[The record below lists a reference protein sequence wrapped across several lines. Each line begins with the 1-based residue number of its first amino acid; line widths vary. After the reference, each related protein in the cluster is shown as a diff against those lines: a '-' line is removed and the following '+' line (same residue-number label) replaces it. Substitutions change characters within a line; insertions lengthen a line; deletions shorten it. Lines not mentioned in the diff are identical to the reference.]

1 MTYLWNKGWIKGLEG
16 AEPEKVTLG
25 RQKNQASVNLPLNR
39 DQILTTRDKNILRRG
54 NESKEKKE
62 NTRQYSE
69 LVNYSNY
76 VKCKIYLLL
85 KYIELLPCY
94 FIFYHIPCFCYT
106 TL

>member
-54 NESKEKKE
+54 NKSKEKK
-62 NTRQYSE
+62 R
-69 LVNYSNY
+69 
-76 VKCKIYLLL
+76 
-85 KYIELLPCY
+85 KY
-94 FIFYHIPCFCYT
+94 
-106 TL
+106 